1 MPITPLHFGVL
12 APVNHLAPGR
22 ISNVSFVLVNLM
34 VDFHSI
40 LWWLTGYN
48 GGPTHGVEHSFLG
61 ILPLIL
67 YVSLLRMWSLKWW
80 LGAALGGLSH
90 VVLDALVHSD
100 MSPFYPLTG
109 NPLYADLMG
118 PLSGALLVLCA
129 WLTLQY
135 VSSIRA
141 KVAWLLEEPL
151 HGTAGPSA
159 ADTATAHAE

>member
-22 ISNVSFVLVNLM
+22 VSNISFVLVNAW
-34 VDFHSI
+34 VDLPAI
-40 LWWLTGYN
+40 MWWATGY
-48 GGPTHGVEHSFLG
+48 GGPVHGAEHSFLG
-61 ILPLIL
+61 VLPLVL
-67 YVSLLRMWSLKWW
+67 YVGVLGLLSLKWW

-118 PLSGALLVLCA
+118 PLSGALLVLCV

-135 VSSIRA
+135 VSSILA
-141 KVAWLLEEPL
+141 KIAWLLEEPL
-151 HGTAGPSA
+151 HATEAPSA
-159 ADTATAHAE
+159 AGTATVHAE